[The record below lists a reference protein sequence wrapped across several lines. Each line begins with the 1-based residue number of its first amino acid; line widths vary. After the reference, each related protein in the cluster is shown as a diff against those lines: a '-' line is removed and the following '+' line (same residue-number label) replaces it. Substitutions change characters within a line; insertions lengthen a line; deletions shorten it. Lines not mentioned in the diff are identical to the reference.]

1 MLLGELSPIFLIY
14 ISFDSG
20 KNSSGLE
27 RQERFLQGKKKEV
40 PALKNHRIREGFG
53 M

>member
-1 MLLGELSPIFLIY
+1 MFLGEFSPIFLIY

-27 RQERFLQGKKKEV
+27 RQERFFYKGRKRKFL
-40 PALKNHRIREGFG
+40 L
-53 M
+53 